1 VTERQPVRMQ
11 RLPRKL
17 NRAQRLG
24 PISIPRLPNK
34 RVTVQPSLQPD
45 LIPPAGYQANLDE

>member
-17 NRAQRLG
+17 NRAQRAG
-24 PISIPRLPNK
+24 PVSIPRLANQ
-34 RVTVQPSLQPD
+34 RVAVQPSLEPD
-45 LIPPAGYQANLDE
+45 LIPAPGDQPDLD